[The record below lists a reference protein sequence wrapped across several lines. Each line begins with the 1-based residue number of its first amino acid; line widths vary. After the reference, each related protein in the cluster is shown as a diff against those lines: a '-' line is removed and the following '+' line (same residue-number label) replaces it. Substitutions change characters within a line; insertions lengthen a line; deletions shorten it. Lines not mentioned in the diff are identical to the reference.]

1 MYEIDMRLSY
11 LEASISTLL
20 RKEIDSEWT
29 LSIIGRAIERWKDI
43 LHLQKDVSS
52 LWGVSD
58 ENRFI
63 IMQIKDKLDEAVS
76 SGELR
81 QCDLYHGVFWETID
95 GFDKMPIQMKQ
106 EDLYFGWNT
115 PKSAK
120 IIRKQLVISTRLSNP
135 LTHILQEIEI
145 ERKGF

>member
-29 LSIIGRAIERWKDI
+29 LSIIGCAIERWKDI

-58 ENRFI
+58 ENIFI
-63 IMQIKDKLDEAVS
+63 IVQMKEKLDEAIS
-76 SGELR
+76 SGELCQR
-81 QCDLYHGVFWETID
+81 DLYHGIFWETID
-95 GFDKMPIQMKQ
+95 GFDKMSIQMKQ

-115 PKSAK
+115 PNSVK

-135 LTHILQEIEI
+135 STHILKEIEI
-145 ERKGF
+145 EREGF

>member
-11 LEASISTLL
+11 IESSISTLL
-20 RKEIDSEWT
+20 CKDIYSECT
-29 LSIIGRAIERWKDI
+29 LSIIGRAIERLKDI
-43 LHLQKDVSS
+43 LHIQKEVSS

-58 ENRFI
+58 ENRFTI
-63 IMQIKDKLDEAVS
+63 VQMKDKLDEAIS
-76 SGELR
+76 SGELCQR
-81 QCDLYHGVFWETID
+81 DLHHGIFWETIY

-106 EDLYFGWNT
+106 EDLDFGWNT

-120 IIRKQLVISTRLSNP
+120 IIRQQLVISTCLSNS

-145 ERKGF
+145 EREGF